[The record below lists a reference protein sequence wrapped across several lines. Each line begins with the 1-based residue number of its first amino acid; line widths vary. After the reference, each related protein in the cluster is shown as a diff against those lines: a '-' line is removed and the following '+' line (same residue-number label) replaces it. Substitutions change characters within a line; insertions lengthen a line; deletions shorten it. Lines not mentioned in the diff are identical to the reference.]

1 MRSSI
6 VILLFASVTLGGC
19 FEGKQGPPGPQ
30 GSAGAA
36 GQAGPKGDKGDKGDP
51 GERGQPGPRG
61 EAGAK
66 GDPGPAGLPGTPG
79 PAGALGPAGAAGPA
93 GAPGAPGATGRVV
106 TCTGPSCSVQCNA
119 GEILVSAHVAPEA
132 GDPAPK
138 CKYTSATAAECAV
151 PASAA
156 GYGYCVKGP

>member
-19 FEGKQGPPGPQ
+19 FEGPQGPQ

-36 GQAGPKGDKGDKGDP
+36 GQAGPTGAKGDKGEP
-51 GERGQPGPRG
+51 GERGQPGAKG
-61 EAGAK
+61 DAGAK
-66 GDPGPAGLPGTPG
+66 GEPGPAGLPGTPG
-79 PAGALGPAGAAGPA
+79 PAGAS
-93 GAPGAPGATGRVV
+93 GATGRVV

-119 GEILVSAHVAPEA
+119 GEVLVSAHVAPEA
-132 GDPAPK
+132 GGAAPA
-138 CKYTSATAAECAV
+138 CKFTSATAAECAV
-151 PASAA
+151 PASAS

>member
-6 VILLFASVTLGGC
+6 VILLFASITLGGC

-36 GQAGPKGDKGDKGDP
+36 GQAGPKGDKGDP
-51 GERGQPGPRG
+51 GERGAAGPKG

-79 PAGALGPAGAAGPA
+79 SSGASGQA
-93 GAPGAPGATGRVV
+93 GAPGATGRVV

-119 GEILVSAHVAPEA
+119 GEVLVSAHVAPDA
-132 GDPAPK
+132 GSAAPS
-138 CKYTSATAAECAV
+138 CKFTSASVAECTV
-151 PASAA
+151 PANAA

>member
-6 VILLFASVTLGGC
+6 VIVVFASIALGGC

-30 GSAGAA
+30 GAAGAA
-36 GQAGPKGDKGDKGDP
+36 GAVGQAGPKGDKGDP
-51 GERGQPGPRG
+51 GERGPAGPKG

-79 PAGALGPAGAAGPA
+79 PAGAPA
-93 GAPGAPGATGRVV
+93 ATGRVV

-119 GEILVSAHVAPEA
+119 GEVLVSAHVAPEA
-132 GDPAPK
+132 GSAAPH
-138 CKYTSATAAECAV
+138 CKYTSASAAECAV
-151 PASAA
+151 PPNAA
-156 GYGYCVKGP
+156 GYGFCVKSP

>member
-6 VILLFASVTLGGC
+6 VILLFAAVTLGGC

-30 GSAGAA
+30 GAAGAA
-36 GQAGPKGDKGDKGDP
+36 GQAGPKGDKGDP
-51 GERGQPGPRG
+51 GERGAAGPKG

-79 PAGALGPAGAAGPA
+79 PAGA
-93 GAPGAPGATGRVV
+93 PGATGRIV
-106 TCTGPSCSVQCNA
+106 TCSGPTCSVQCNA
-119 GEILVSAHVAPEA
+119 GEVLVSAHVAPEA
-132 GDPAPK
+132 GGAPH

-151 PASAA
+151 PANAS

>member
-6 VILLFASVTLGGC
+6 VILLFAAVTLGGC

-30 GSAGAA
+30 GAAGAA
-36 GQAGPKGDKGDKGDP
+36 GQAGPKGDKGDA
-51 GERGQPGPRG
+51 GERGPAGAKG

-79 PAGALGPAGAAGPA
+79 PAGA
-93 GAPGAPGATGRVV
+93 PGAPGATGRVV
-106 TCTGPSCSVQCNA
+106 TCTGSTCTLQCNA
-119 GEILVSAHVAPEA
+119 GEVLISAHVAPDTGSA
-132 GDPAPK
+132 GSS
-138 CKYTSATAAECAV
+138 CKFSSATAADCSTT
-151 PASAA
+151 ASAS